1 MFTIRDAMQED
12 APAIRALIREGR
24 INPTGLDWRRFIV
37 AAEDGET
44 GKVIGCGQLK
54 PHSDGSL
61 ELASIAVSRDWRGK
75 GVARAI
81 IGHLLSGKKGDIYL
95 MCRSELGSMYEKFGF
110 STVQEA
116 EMPRYFRRISK
127 MAGLIELLRREG
139 SGLLVMKRPGEARQE

>member
-1 MFTIRDAMQED
+1 MFILRPATEQD
-12 APAIRALIREGR
+12 APAIHSLIREAR
-24 INPTGLDWRRFIV
+24 INPTGLDWRRFLLAVV
-37 AAEDGET
+37 AEGE
-44 GKVIGCGQLK
+44 VIGCGQLK